1 MYNKT
6 IILRYGEIYLKGK
19 NQKLFK
25 KTLTNNIK
33 KCLKDYDCSL
43 EILWSRYILKCNDKD
58 LDEII
63 EKLKFVFGLV
73 SLSVAVEVDAK
84 RTTIENYFSKIK
96 TNAKTFRVTV
106 IRADKSF
113 PIKSIEFEKILGGY
127 VLENN
132 PNLKV
137 KLKNP
142 EQEIRVEIRD
152 NFKAYIYDSEV
163 TLAGGLPLGTSGR
176 GLLLLSGGID
186 SPVAGYLTAKRGM
199 YFQALHF
206 HSYPYTSE
214 QAKQKV
220 ITLAKKINK
229 FCPSLKVNFV
239 SITKIQE
246 EIHKNCSPEYMITL
260 MRRFM
265 FRIAEIIAKRKRLQ
279 AIITG
284 ENLGQVASQT
294 VESMTSTQDVL
305 KQIITLQPCISMDKT
320 EIIAVSEKI
329 GTYETSILP
338 YEDCCTV
345 FLPKNPIIKPRL
357 ENVRR
362 EESKLDIDRLV
373 EESIATLETIDCF

>member
-33 KCLKDYDCSL
+33 KSLKDYDCSL

-84 RTTIENYFSKIK
+84 RPTIENYFSKIK

-357 ENVRR
+357 ENVRK

>member
-1 MYNKT
+1 MFNKT

-25 KTLTNNIK
+25 KALTNNIK
-33 KCLKDYDCSL
+33 KSLKGFDYSL
-43 EILWSRYILKCNDKD
+43 EVLWSRYVLKCNEEI
-58 LDEII
+58 LDDII
-63 EKLKFVFGLV
+63 DRLRFVFGLV
-73 SLSVAVEVDAK
+73 SLSVAVEMDAK
-84 RTTIENYFSKIK
+84 RTTIENYFSKIE

-106 IRADKSF
+106 TRADKSF
-113 PIKSIEFEKILGGY
+113 PIKSIDFEKILGGY

-152 NFKAYIYDSEV
+152 NFKAYVYDSELP
-163 TLAGGLPLGTSGR
+163 LAGGLPLGTSGR

-220 ITLAKKINK
+220 ISLAKKINC
-229 FCPSLKVNFV
+229 FCPNLKINFV

-246 EIHKNCSPEYMITL
+246 EIHKHCSPEYMITI

-265 FRIAEIIAKRKRLQ
+265 FRIAEILAKKKRLQ

-305 KQIITLQPCISMDKT
+305 KQLITFQPCISMDKT
-320 EIIAVSEKI
+320 EIIALSEKI

-357 ENVRR
+357 ENVRK
-362 EESKLDIDRLV
+362 EESKLDIDKLV
-373 EESIATLETIDCF
+373 EESLATLETLQL

>member
-84 RTTIENYFSKIK
+84 RPTIENYFSKIK